1 MANII
6 KILFINNYQELL
18 MTSNVI
24 SALNKIK
31 NLEVFKDE
39 LYFIG
44 GTALSYFINH
54 RISEDIDI
62 VSPKTLNYK
71 RIIPLM
77 STIGAKKVDDENI
90 MSLRLAGL
98 FPDEYIL
105 KFILDDVKIEF
116 FFANRPIQKQ
126 ILKKLTFTNYE
137 NSNLKILDLKLIV
150 SLKLVALLQRD
161 KARDLFDFGSILD
174 NDIMTINEIL
184 YIAKES
190 KNINSKENLINFIS
204 NKKEAKNDEAVYL
217 DESNRLDLSFEDIK
231 QQVLT
236 KLYTY

>member
-1 MANII
+1 
-6 KILFINNYQELL
+6 

-126 ILKKLTFTNYE
+126 ILKELTFTNYE

>member
-1 MANII
+1 
-6 KILFINNYQELL
+6 

-24 SALNKIK
+24 STLNKIK

-126 ILKKLTFTNYE
+126 ILKELTFTNYE

-150 SLKLVALLQRD
+150 KLKLVALFQRD
-161 KARDLFDFGSILD
+161 KSRDLFDFGSILD

>member
-1 MANII
+1 
-6 KILFINNYQELL
+6 

-190 KNINSKENLINFIS
+190 KNINSKDDLINFIS
-204 NKKEAKNDEAVYL
+204 NKEESKNDEAVYL
-217 DESNRLDLSFEDIK
+217 DETKRLDLSFEAIK
-231 QQVLT
+231 RQVLT
-236 KLYTY
+236 KLNTY

>member
-1 MANII
+1 
-6 KILFINNYQELL
+6 

-24 SALNKIK
+24 STLNKIK

-116 FFANRPIQKQ
+116 FFANRPIQKE
-126 ILKKLTFTNYE
+126 ILKELTFTNYE

-150 SLKLVALLQRD
+150 SLKLVALFQRD
-161 KARDLFDFGSILD
+161 KSRDLFDFGSILD

-184 YIAKES
+184 CIAKES
-190 KNINSKENLINFIS
+190 KNINSKEDLRNFIS

-217 DESNRLDLSFEDIK
+217 DETNRLDLSFEDIK
-231 QQVLT
+231 QQVLN
-236 KLYTY
+236 KINNY

>member
-1 MANII
+1 
-6 KILFINNYQELL
+6 

-24 SALNKIK
+24 STLNKIK

-231 QQVLT
+231 QQVLN
-236 KLYTY
+236 KLNTY

>member
-1 MANII
+1 
-6 KILFINNYQELL
+6 

-24 SALNKIK
+24 STLNKIK

-116 FFANRPIQKQ
+116 FFANRPIQKE
-126 ILKKLTFTNYE
+126 ILKELTFTNYE

>member
-31 NLEVFKDE
+31 DLEVFKDE

-54 RISEDIDI
+54 RVSEDIDI

>member
-1 MANII
+1 
-6 KILFINNYQELL
+6 

-126 ILKKLTFTNYE
+126 ILKELTFTNYE

-150 SLKLVALLQRD
+150 KLKLVALFQRD
-161 KARDLFDFGSILD
+161 KSRDLFDFGSILD

-190 KNINSKENLINFIS
+190 KNINSKDDLINFIS
-204 NKKEAKNDEAVYL
+204 NKEESKNDEAVYL
-217 DESNRLDLSFEDIK
+217 DETKRLDLSFEDIK
-231 QQVLT
+231 RQVLT
-236 KLYTY
+236 KLNTY

>member
-1 MANII
+1 
-6 KILFINNYQELL
+6 

-24 SALNKIK
+24 STLNKIK
-31 NLEVFKDE
+31 DLEVFKDE

-71 RIIPLM
+71 RIIPIM
-77 STIGAKKVDDENI
+77 ATIGAKKVDDENI

-150 SLKLVALLQRD
+150 SLKLVALFQRD
-161 KARDLFDFGSILD
+161 KSRDLFDFGSILD

-184 YIAKES
+184 CIAKES
-190 KNINSKENLINFIS
+190 KNINSKEDLRNFIS

-217 DESNRLDLSFEDIK
+217 DETNRLDLSFEDIK
-231 QQVLT
+231 QQVLN
-236 KLYTY
+236 KINNY

>member
-1 MANII
+1 
-6 KILFINNYQELL
+6 

-24 SALNKIK
+24 STLNKIK
-31 NLEVFKDE
+31 DLEVFKDE

-54 RISEDIDI
+54 RVSEDIDI

-126 ILKKLTFTNYE
+126 ILKELTFTNYE

-150 SLKLVALLQRD
+150 KLKLVALFQRD
-161 KARDLFDFGSILD
+161 KSRDLFDFGSILD

-190 KNINSKENLINFIS
+190 KNINSKDDLINFIS
-204 NKKEAKNDEAVYL
+204 NKEESKNDEAVYL
-217 DESNRLDLSFEDIK
+217 DETKRLDLSFEDIK
-231 QQVLT
+231 RQVLT
-236 KLYTY
+236 KLNTY

>member
-1 MANII
+1 
-6 KILFINNYQELL
+6 

-24 SALNKIK
+24 STLNKIK
-31 NLEVFKDE
+31 DLEVFKDE

-126 ILKKLTFTNYE
+126 ILKELTFTNYE

-150 SLKLVALLQRD
+150 KLKLVALFQRD
-161 KARDLFDFGSILD
+161 KSRDLFDFGSILN
-174 NDIMTINEIL
+174 NDIMSINEIL

-190 KNINSKENLINFIS
+190 KNINSKEDLINFIS

-217 DESNRLDLSFEDIK
+217 DETKRLDLSFEDIK
-231 QQVLT
+231 RQVLT
-236 KLYTY
+236 KLNTY

>member
-1 MANII
+1 
-6 KILFINNYQELL
+6 

-217 DESNRLDLSFEDIK
+217 DETKRLDLSFEDIK
-231 QQVLT
+231 RQVLT
-236 KLYTY
+236 KLNTY

>member
-1 MANII
+1 
-6 KILFINNYQELL
+6 

-116 FFANRPIQKQ
+116 FFANRPIQKE
-126 ILKKLTFTNYE
+126 ILKELTFTNYE

-150 SLKLVALLQRD
+150 SLKLVALFQRD
-161 KARDLFDFGSILD
+161 KSRDLFDFGSILD

-184 YIAKES
+184 CIAKES
-190 KNINSKENLINFIS
+190 KNINSKEDLINFIS

>member
-1 MANII
+1 
-6 KILFINNYQELL
+6 

-24 SALNKIK
+24 STLNKIK
-31 NLEVFKDE
+31 DLEVFKDE
-39 LYFIG
+39 LYFID
-44 GTALSYFINH
+44 GTALSYFIDH
-54 RISEDIDI
+54 RVSEDIDI

-71 RIIPLM
+71 RIIPIM
-77 STIGAKKVDDENI
+77 ATIGAKKVDDENI

-116 FFANRPIQKQ
+116 FFANRPIQKE
-126 ILKKLTFTNYE
+126 ILKELTFTNYE

-150 SLKLVALLQRD
+150 KLKLVALFQRD
-161 KARDLFDFGSILD
+161 KSRDLFDFGSILD

-190 KNINSKENLINFIS
+190 KNINSKDDLINFIS
-204 NKKEAKNDEAVYL
+204 NKEESKNDEAVYL
-217 DESNRLDLSFEDIK
+217 DETKRLDLSFEDIK
-231 QQVLT
+231 RQVLT
-236 KLYTY
+236 KLNTY

>member
-1 MANII
+1 
-6 KILFINNYQELL
+6 

-31 NLEVFKDE
+31 DLEVFKDE

>member
-1 MANII
+1 
-6 KILFINNYQELL
+6 

-150 SLKLVALLQRD
+150 SLKLVALFQRD
-161 KARDLFDFGSILD
+161 KSRDLFDFGSILD

-184 YIAKES
+184 CIAKES
-190 KNINSKENLINFIS
+190 KNINSKEDLRNFIS

-231 QQVLT
+231 QQVLN
-236 KLYTY
+236 KLNTY

>member
-1 MANII
+1 MI
-6 KILFINNYQELL
+6 
-18 MTSNVI
+18 SNVI

-71 RIIPLM
+71 RIIPIM
-77 STIGAKKVDDENI
+77 ATIGAKKVDDENI

-116 FFANRPIQKQ
+116 FFANRPIQKE
-126 ILKKLTFTNYE
+126 ILKELTFTNYE

-161 KARDLFDFGSILD
+161 KSRDLFDFGSILD

-184 YIAKES
+184 CIAKES
-190 KNINSKENLINFIS
+190 KNINSKEDLRNFIS

-217 DESNRLDLSFEDIK
+217 DETNRLDLSFEDIK
-231 QQVLT
+231 QQVLN
-236 KLYTY
+236 KLNTY

>member
-1 MANII
+1 
-6 KILFINNYQELL
+6 

-24 SALNKIK
+24 STLNKIK

-150 SLKLVALLQRD
+150 SLKLVALFQRD
-161 KARDLFDFGSILD
+161 KSRDLFDFGSILD

-184 YIAKES
+184 CIAKES
-190 KNINSKENLINFIS
+190 KNINSKEDLRNFIS

>member
-1 MANII
+1 
-6 KILFINNYQELL
+6 

-24 SALNKIK
+24 STLNKIK

-217 DESNRLDLSFEDIK
+217 DETNRLDLSFEDIK
-231 QQVLT
+231 QQVLN
-236 KLYTY
+236 KLNTY

>member
-1 MANII
+1 
-6 KILFINNYQELL
+6 

-24 SALNKIK
+24 STLNKIK

-71 RIIPLM
+71 RIIPIM
-77 STIGAKKVDDENI
+77 ASIGAKKVDDENI

-105 KFILDDVKIEF
+105 KFLLDDVKIEF
-116 FFANRPIQKQ
+116 FFANRPIQNE
-126 ILKKLTFTNYE
+126 ILKELTFTNYE

-150 SLKLVALLQRD
+150 SLKLVALFQRD
-161 KARDLFDFGSILD
+161 KSRDLFDFGSILD

-184 YIAKES
+184 CIAKES
-190 KNINSKENLINFIS
+190 KNINSKEDLRNFIS

-217 DESNRLDLSFEDIK
+217 DETNRLDLSFEDIK
-231 QQVLT
+231 RQVLT
-236 KLYTY
+236 KLNTY

>member
-1 MANII
+1 
-6 KILFINNYQELL
+6 

-231 QQVLT
+231 RQVLT
-236 KLYTY
+236 KLNTY

>member
-1 MANII
+1 
-6 KILFINNYQELL
+6 

-62 VSPKTLNYK
+62 VSSKTLNYK

-77 STIGAKKVDDENI
+77 STIGAKKIDDENI

-116 FFANRPIQKQ
+116 FFANRPIQNQ
-126 ILKKLTFTNYE
+126 ILKELTFTNYE

-150 SLKLVALLQRD
+150 KLKLVALFQRD

-174 NDIMTINEIL
+174 NNIMSINEIL

-231 QQVLT
+231 QQVLS
-236 KLYTY
+236 KLNTY

>member
-1 MANII
+1 
-6 KILFINNYQELL
+6 

-24 SALNKIK
+24 CALNKIK
-31 NLEVFKDE
+31 DLEVFDNE

-62 VSPKTLNYK
+62 VSPKILDYK
-71 RIIPLM
+71 KIIPIM
-77 STIGAKKVDDENI
+77 TSIGAKKVDDENI

-105 KFILDDVKIEF
+105 KFILDDVKVEF
-116 FFANRPIQKQ
+116 FFANRPIQKE
-126 ILKKLTFTNYE
+126 ILKNLSFTNYE
-137 NSNLKILDLKLIV
+137 NSNLKILDLELIV
-150 SLKLVALLQRD
+150 KLKLVALFQRD
-161 KARDLFDFGSILD
+161 KSRDLFDFGAILD
-174 NDIMTINEIL
+174 SKIITINKIL
-184 YIAKES
+184 HIAKES
-190 KNINSKENLINFIS
+190 KNIDSKENLINFIK
-204 NKKEAKNDEAVYL
+204 NKRESKSDEAVYL
-217 DESNRLDLSFEDIK
+217 DELNRLDLSFEDIK

>member
-1 MANII
+1 
-6 KILFINNYQELL
+6 

-24 SALNKIK
+24 STLNKIK

-71 RIIPLM
+71 RIIPIM
-77 STIGAKKVDDENI
+77 ASIGAKKVDDENI

-105 KFILDDVKIEF
+105 KFLLDDVKIEF
-116 FFANRPIQKQ
+116 FFANRPIQNE
-126 ILKKLTFTNYE
+126 ILKELTFTNYE

-150 SLKLVALLQRD
+150 SLKLVALFQRD
-161 KARDLFDFGSILD
+161 KSRDLFDFGSILD

-184 YIAKES
+184 CIAKES
-190 KNINSKENLINFIS
+190 KNINSKEDLRNFIS

-231 QQVLT
+231 QQVLN
-236 KLYTY
+236 KLNTY